1 MNKKINIEKKI
12 MFSKNIGEITAIS
25 LEHDLVFL
33 SSDSIEGNLIVSGKY
48 RSMLVAEMEESFN
61 YKIPVEISLTDSLNL
76 DTSKVGINDFNY
88 SIVDD
93 KYLLCKIELSVEGE
107 IIETLRECDG
117 NSENNND
124 DIPRIDQLN
133 NSEIIINNSISNN
146 VIESDDNNIQNIV
159 SNKNIIDNENISTN
173 VTENNEDD
181 ENKSDEDDK
190 NNESLND
197 KFLFNIDTDKE
208 TFGTFIVYIVREN
221 ETINTIISKYN
232 TSIEEIEKYND
243 LGNLS
248 AGDKIIVPLLSNDNK

>member
-1 MNKKINIEKKI
+1 MYNGVILFKLLN
-12 MFSKNIGEITAIS
+12 SSIS
-25 LEHDLVFL
+25 LYVLV
-33 SSDSIEGNLIVSGKY
+33 
-48 RSMLVAEMEESFN
+48 R
-61 YKIPVEISLTDSLNL
+61 
-76 DTSKVGINDFNY
+76 
-88 SIVDD
+88 
-93 KYLLCKIELSVEGE
+93 IELSVEGE

-159 SNKNIIDNENISTN
+159 SNKDIIDNENTNIN
-173 VTENNEDD
+173 VTENNKEV
-181 ENKSDEDDK
+181 ENKFDDDTK
-190 NNESLND
+190 NDESLND